1 MGQSVEELI
10 KSARKQIISIVVGGI
25 ISAFTINL
33 IFIFSINATI
43 EELREYKNLQKQ
55 EIKEMRGEI
64 LYLLKNKKDEW

>member
-1 MGQSVEELI
+1 MGQSVEDLI

-64 LYLLKNKKDEW
+64 LYLLKNQKDE

>member
-10 KSARKQIISIVVGGI
+10 ISARKQIISIVVGGI

-64 LYLLKNKKDEW
+64 LYLLKNQKDE

>member
-64 LYLLKNKKDEW
+64 LYLLKNQKDE

>member
-1 MGQSVEELI
+1 MGQRVEGLI

-64 LYLLKNKKDEW
+64 LYLLKNKKDE

>member
-64 LYLLKNKKDEW
+64 LYLLKNKKDE

>member
-1 MGQSVEELI
+1 VGQSVEELI

-64 LYLLKNKKDEW
+64 LYLLKNKKDE

>member
-64 LYLLKNKKDEW
+64 LYLLKNQKNE

>member
-55 EIKEMRGEI
+55 EIKEMRREI
-64 LYLLKNKKDEW
+64 LYLLKNQKDE